1 MIRHRREFLTGLS
14 GALMGVT
21 ADSGFTV
28 TGGAD
33 SAVQLPLGYE
43 IIDPEETRKLAHD
56 FYYRSNCASG
66 VFKTIVSQLR
76 ERVGGGYNAV
86 PLDLYA
92 FAGGGV
98 TGWGT
103 VCGSLNG
110 AGGVITIA
118 AGTKANNALMQELMG
133 WYTLQAFPTSESNA
147 LAKIDALTGGGD
159 VAGEVLPQTV
169 SGSPLC
175 HVSVSKWCTGTGYA
189 SLSPERRERCARVT
203 ADVAAK
209 AVMLLN
215 AYHDGSFAPEYAT
228 PDETARCMEC
238 HKAGDNIRMGN
249 NTTGKL
255 NCLNCHEPHD

>member
-1 MIRHRREFLTGLS
+1 MAGLTGAVL
-14 GALMGVT
+14 GAT
-21 ADSGFTV
+21 AGSGFTAPV
-28 TGGAD
+28 GAGFE
-33 SAVQLPLGYE
+33 VQLPLGYE
-43 IIDPEETRKLAHD
+43 MIDPEETRKLAHD

-66 VFKTIVSQLR
+66 VFKTIITQLR

-110 AGGVITIA
+110 AGGVITLA
-118 AGTKANNALMQELMG
+118 AGIQANNALMQELMG
-133 WYTLQAFPTSESNA
+133 WYTLKAFPSSESNA
-147 LAKIDALTGGGD
+147 LAGSGALTGGGD
-159 VAGEVLPQTV
+159 IAGEVLPQTV

-175 HVSVSKWCTGTGYA
+175 HVSVSTWCTGTGFA

-209 AVMLLN
+209 AVALLN
-215 AYHDGSFAPEYAT
+215 EHHDGSFKPEYVI
-228 PDETARCMEC
+228 PEETARCMEC
-238 HKAGDNIRMGN
+238 HKAGTSIRMGN
-249 NTTGKL
+249 NTTGKI
-255 NCLNCHEPHD
+255 NCLSCHEPHE